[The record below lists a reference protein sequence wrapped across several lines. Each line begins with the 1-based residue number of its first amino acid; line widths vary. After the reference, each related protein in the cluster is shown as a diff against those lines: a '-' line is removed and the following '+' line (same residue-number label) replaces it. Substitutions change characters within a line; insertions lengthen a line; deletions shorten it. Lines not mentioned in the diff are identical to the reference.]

1 MLPKE
6 TTAWLRALGIAKILF
21 EYEGYHC
28 LYLEAIENFIWR
40 KTMYSPRIR
49 EDLIPKLYHAAKAKR
64 IPMTTLVNR
73 ILEKALNDGQE
84 DTQNP
89 YKEGD
94 RDENP
99 GFICGIGEAKTLE
112 VGSKD

>member
-1 MLPKE
+1 MFPKE

-49 EDLIPKLYHAAKAKR
+49 EDLIPRLYHAAKAER
-64 IPMTTLVNR
+64 IPMTALVNR
-73 ILEKALNDGQE
+73 ILEEALKEDQQ
-84 DTQNP
+84 DTQNSK
-89 YKEGD
+89 KEGS
-94 RDENP
+94 EN
-99 GFICGIGEAKTLE
+99 ENSRLN
-112 VGSKD
+112 